1 MDDKT
6 LKRWASGPLCTIAQ
20 AAALLGVSSQTV
32 RRMVL
37 HGHLIAWRPNPA
49 GQKRLLYRR
58 QVEDLAAH
66 SQSRAI
72 RQARLMQ
79 DTFDFLSQMQQMRQ
93 TCQMQQRAAE
103 NGLRCP
109 HEQHSI
115 SC

>member
-37 HGHLIAWRPNPA
+37 HGHLIAWRPNPS

-79 DTFDFLSQMQQMRQ
+79 DTFDFFSAK
-93 TCQMQQRAAE
+93 CNKCAKRAKR
-103 NGLRCP
+103 NRGLP
-109 HEQHSI
+109 EMG
-115 SC
+115 

>member
-58 QVEDLAAH
+58 QVEDLAAGPPD
-66 SQSRAI
+66 AGYI
-72 RQARLMQ
+72 R
-79 DTFDFLSQMQQMRQ
+79 FFLSQMQQMRQ
-93 TCQMQQRAAE
+93 TRQTQQRVAG

-109 HEQHSI
+109 HEQQPAS
-115 SC
+115 

>member
-79 DTFDFLSQMQQMRQ
+79 DTFDFFQAK
-93 TCQMQQRAAE
+93 CAKCNKRAKC
-103 NGLRCP
+103 NRGLP
-109 HEQHSI
+109 EMG
-115 SC
+115 

>member
-20 AAALLGVSSQTV
+20 AAALLGVSAQTV

-72 RQARLMQ
+72 RQARLCVESDLVGTM
-79 DTFDFLSQMQQMRQ
+79 TEAL
-93 TCQMQQRAAE
+93 AALEQPKPEE
-103 NGLRCP
+103 NA
-109 HEQHSI
+109 
-115 SC
+115 

>member
-1 MDDKT
+1 MPAVREGLNIVVRLRHGRQDAQT
-6 LKRWASGPLCTIAQ
+6 LGLRAQ
-20 AAALLGVSSQTV
+20 AAALLGVSAQTV

-79 DTFDFLSQMQQMRQ
+79 DTFDFF
-93 TCQMQQRAAE
+93 
-103 NGLRCP
+103 
-109 HEQHSI
+109 
-115 SC
+115 

>member
-6 LKRWASGPLCTIAQ
+6 LKHWASGPLCTITQ

-37 HGHLIAWRPNPA
+37 HGHLIAWRPTPA

-79 DTFDFLSQMQQMRQ
+79 DTFDFF
-93 TCQMQQRAAE
+93 
-103 NGLRCP
+103 
-109 HEQHSI
+109 
-115 SC
+115 

>member
-37 HGHLIAWRPNPA
+37 HGHLIAWRPNPS

-79 DTFDFLSQMQQMRQ
+79 DTFDFFKPNATNAPNAPNATEGSRKW
-93 TCQMQQRAAE
+93 AKV
-103 NGLRCP
+103 P
-109 HEQHSI
+109 S
-115 SC
+115 

>member
-37 HGHLIAWRPNPA
+37 HGHLIAWRPNPS

-79 DTFDFLSQMQQMRQ
+79 DTFDFFKPNATNAPNAPNATEGCRKWAKVPS
-93 TCQMQQRAAE
+93 
-103 NGLRCP
+103 
-109 HEQHSI
+109 
-115 SC
+115 

>member
-79 DTFDFLSQMQQMRQ
+79 DTFDFFKPNATNAPNVPNAPEGSRKW
-93 TCQMQQRAAE
+93 AKV
-103 NGLRCP
+103 P
-109 HEQHSI
+109 P
-115 SC
+115 

>member
-32 RRMVL
+32 RRRVL

-79 DTFDFLSQMQQMRQ
+79 DTFDFF
-93 TCQMQQRAAE
+93 
-103 NGLRCP
+103 
-109 HEQHSI
+109 
-115 SC
+115 

>member
-49 GQKRLLYRR
+49 GRKRLLYRR

-79 DTFDFLSQMQQMRQ
+79 DTFDFFKPNATNAPNVPNATEGSRKW
-93 TCQMQQRAAE
+93 AKV
-103 NGLRCP
+103 P
-109 HEQHSI
+109 P
-115 SC
+115 